1 MKNKKEENNVEEKRN
16 NGRRKFIKR
25 AGMGGLGLGSLLMA
39 PYSNQ
44 IEHLSSKV
52 NRNSSPSDLKITDM
66 RIAEIGGIPFRT
78 PIIRIDT
85 NQGISGYGEVRDGG
99 AKEYALF
106 LKSRILG
113 ENPCNVEKIFK
124 IIRQF
129 AHHGRQGGGVS
140 GVETALWDLTG
151 KAYGVPVYQLLG
163 GKYRDRVRLY
173 ADTAGARDPHEF
185 ARRMKTTRV
194 DKGYTAL
201 KMDIGIELI
210 SHIPDA
216 LANTREH
223 APGGERR
230 LQSQYS
236 SERGK
241 YGQIEHPFTRV
252 QITPTGLEAME
263 EYVKV
268 MRDTIGYEIPL
279 GIDHTGHFDTD
290 EAIKLC
296 RQFEPYTLSYM
307 EDLVAWN
314 WIDKWREI
322 TRSTTTPTQTG
333 EDIFGLEGG
342 FKELIDKQAVN
353 IVHPDLGSAGGILE
367 TKRIGDYAEGGGI
380 AMNLHYAGSP
390 IGFFASVHAAAAT
403 QNFFSLEHH
412 SVENDAWYS
421 LISDDTVVFD
431 SGYVPVPEK
440 PGLGFELNMEAVREN
455 LIDGAG
461 FFDPTPE
468 WDEIRSWDRIWS

>member
-1 MKNKKEENNVEEKRN
+1 MKKNKSDKK
-16 NGRRKFIKR
+16 GTDRRDFLKK

-39 PYSNQ
+39 PYRNQ
-44 IEHLSSKV
+44 IEHATSRV
-52 NRNSSPSDLKITDM
+52 NRNSAPSDLEITDM
-66 RIAEIGGIPFRT
+66 RIAEVDGIPFRT

-99 AKEYALF
+99 DPRYALM

-129 AHHGRQGGGVS
+129 GDHGRQGGGVS

-173 ADTAGARDPHEF
+173 ADTAGADDPHVF
-185 ARRMKTTRV
+185 AKRMQETRV

-201 KMDIGIELI
+201 KMDIGIGLVAD
-210 SHIPDA
+210 IPDA
-216 LANTREH
+216 LTNTEAHEPVGSRD
-223 APGGERR
+223 

-236 SERGK
+236 GTPGE
-241 YGQIEHPFTRV
+241 YGQIDHPFTRI
-252 QITPTGLEAME
+252 QITEKGLDALE

-290 EAIKLC
+290 EAIKLA
-296 RQFEPYTLSYM
+296 RRLEPYTLAYM
-307 EDLVAWN
+307 EDTIAWQ
-314 WIDKWREI
+314 WIDKWKEI
-322 TRSTTTPTQTG
+322 TNATTTPTMTG

-342 FKELIDKQAVN
+342 FKEIIDKQAVN
-353 IVHPDLGSAGGILE
+353 MVHPDLGSAGGILE
-367 TKRIGDYAEGGGI
+367 TKRIGDYAEQGGL
-380 AMNLHYAGSP
+380 AMYLHYAGSP

-403 QNFFSLEHH
+403 QNFVALEHH
-412 SVENDAWYS
+412 SVENDNWYS

-431 SGYVPVPEK
+431 EGYVPVPEK
-440 PGLGFELNMEAVREN
+440 PGLGFELNMEAIKEN
-455 LIDGAG
+455 LTDESG
-461 FFDPTPE
+461 FFEPTPE
-468 WDEIRSWDRIWS
+468 WNEARSWDRLWS